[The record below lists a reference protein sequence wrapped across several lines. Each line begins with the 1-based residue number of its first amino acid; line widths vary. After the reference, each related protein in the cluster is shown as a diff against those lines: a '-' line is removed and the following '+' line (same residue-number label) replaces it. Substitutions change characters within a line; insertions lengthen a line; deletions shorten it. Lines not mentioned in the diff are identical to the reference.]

1 MNMSNNNDELYKMKK
16 HLREMEDDI
25 LEFKKIL
32 FDKIDEIQDDM
43 ESLSVK
49 EKKTKR
55 IRKIDINNSKFINKE
70 GYAMLLSKVNWDD
83 YQEMYRRVENL
94 ANICFAGHSSIYEIS
109 EAYAL
114 IKPLLDTIKERTDLI
129 YELDEQID
137 DEDDF

>member
-1 MNMSNNNDELYKMKK
+1 MSNNNDELYKMKK

-83 YQEMYRRVENL
+83 YQELYRRVEIL

-129 YELDEQID
+129 NELNEQID

>member
-1 MNMSNNNDELYKMKK
+1 MSTNNEELYKMKK